1 MPIIYSASWVL
12 PVTAPPVRH
21 GAVAIDGEIF
31 CDVGTL
37 DDIVGRYPQSPV
49 IKLDD
54 CILLPGFI
62 NTHSHLELTAFRG
75 RLEESHFQTWIRQL
89 IQLKAERLT
98 PDDLLV
104 SARLGCCEALRSG
117 ITSTA
122 DTSDAAAPLDALI
135 ESGMRG
141 VVFQETFGPDE
152 SQAEDALDSLK
163 RKIDLHF
170 EKISAS
176 GSDVGSRLKIGVSP
190 HAPYSVSAR
199 LFRLTAELAIDW
211 RLDVAIHTAESI
223 DESRLLL
230 DGSGA
235 FGESLSRR
243 GIAFDPPGCS
253 IIRYFEQL
261 RVLETAPLLIH
272 CVRVDESDIV
282 LLARHNARISHCPKS
297 NAKLGHG
304 VAPLAAFLRAGL
316 KVGLGTDS
324 VASNNNCDLLEE
336 ARFGSLIHRATGLNA
351 DACTPDQMLRL
362 MTIEGARALGLEK
375 VTGSIESGKQADMI
389 AIRLDRAHNTPAYDP
404 ATAVIFSC
412 SGSDVALTMV
422 AGRVLYDGD
431 QVMTI
436 DEAEVKRTID
446 LIQLKLAG

>member
-12 PVTAPPVRH
+12 PVTAPPVRQ

-31 CDVGTL
+31 CDVGPY
-37 DDIVGRYPQSPV
+37 DDIVGRYPQSAV
-49 IKLDD
+49 IDLGD
-54 CILLPGFI
+54 CVLLPGLI

-75 RLEESHFQTWIRQL
+75 RLEEPHFQTWIRQL

-98 PDDLLV
+98 PDDLLAC
-104 SARLGCCEALRSG
+104 ARLGCCEALRSG
-117 ITSTA
+117 ITCTA

-152 SQAEDALDSLK
+152 SQAEEALDSLK
-163 RKIDLHF
+163 RKLDLHF

-176 GSDVGSRLKIGVSP
+176 GRDVRARLKIGVSP

-199 LFRLTAELAIDW
+199 LFRLTAELAIDR

-235 FGESLSRR
+235 FGEALSRR

-253 IIRYFEQL
+253 TIRYFEQL
-261 RVLETAPLLIH
+261 GVLETAPLLIH
-272 CVRVDESDIV
+272 CVRVDESDIG

-304 VAPLAAFLRAGL
+304 VAPLAAFQRAGL

-324 VASNNNCDLLEE
+324 VASNNNCDLVEE

-351 DACTPDQMLRL
+351 GTCTPDQMLRL

-375 VTGSIESGKQADMI
+375 VTGSIESGKQADMT
-389 AIRLDRAHNTPAYDP
+389 AIRLDRPHNSPAYDP
-404 ATAVIFSC
+404 ATAVVFSS

-446 LIQLKLAG
+446 LIRLKLAV